1 MDLRQKKTKQNIFN
15 AFLQLRAHKDL
26 ERITIKE
33 LCQLAQISKA
43 TFYLHYRDIYD
54 LSESICRTVILE
66 LLGRLS
72 SPDDFWKNTSRFVQE
87 MTLSIHGQKHMF
99 DILFSGSQRY
109 LLPQTLET
117 CIRDYAFAMR
127 PELKEDAG
135 FNILLSYQIQGGYYT
150 YIENIDRYGL
160 EFVLKCLGEISDSLS
175 RYIPGSDCCGPDHGV
190 G

>member
-1 MDLRQKKTKQNIFN
+1 MDLRQKKTKQTIFN
-15 AFLQLRAHKDL
+15 AFLQLRAHKDV

-72 SPDDFWKNTSRFVQE
+72 RPENFWENTSLFIQE
-87 MTLSIHGQKHMF
+87 VALSIHGQKHMF

-117 CIRDYAFAMR
+117 CIRDYVFAMR
-127 PELKEDAG
+127 PELKEDAR
-135 FNILLSYQIQGGYYT
+135 FNILLSYQIQGSYYT
-150 YIENIDRYGL
+150 YMENIERYGL
-160 EFVLKCLGEISDSLS
+160 EYVLKCLGEISDSLS
-175 RYIPGSDCCGPDHGV
+175 RYIPG
-190 G
+190 